1 MRCVTAAA
9 TFRFDR
15 QMLKREGPF
24 LVAVAL
30 EAHRISL
37 RAGAK
42 LARLRASVNVVAIRA
57 ANQAFVHAMAE
68 RLVELH
74 FVAGMARI
82 AQVGLLVDEQVV
94 RFFRFMRAMAGGT
107 TYTVLV
113 VL

>member
-1 MRCVTAAA
+1 VTTAA
-9 TFRFDR
+9 TFRLYR
-15 QMLKREGPF
+15 QMLERERPF
-24 LVAVAL
+24 LIAVAL
-30 EAHRISL
+30 ETDRISL

-42 LARLRASVNVVAIRA
+42 LARLRASVNIMAVGT
-57 ANQAFVHAMAE
+57 ANQAFVHAMAK